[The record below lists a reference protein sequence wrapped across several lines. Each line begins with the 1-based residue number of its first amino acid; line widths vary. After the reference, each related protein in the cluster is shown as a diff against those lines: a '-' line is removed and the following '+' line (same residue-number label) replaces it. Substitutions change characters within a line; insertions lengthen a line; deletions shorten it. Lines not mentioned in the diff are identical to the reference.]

1 MAKYTITCACGHEHT
16 FSLVG
21 PHKSRE
27 WYLEKAKDEDCPACK
42 EESRKAAIEFENK
55 VAAEK
60 SAEMELPEL
69 EGSPKQIAWANT
81 LRITFIDIME
91 KKMSKVKPEYADM
104 FQRFYEMITSETS
117 AKFFID
123 TRDENISELFR
134 KFVEEHKDEKVKVEI
149 KEETTETVK
158 TAETVKPGTAEIVIE
173 KETIKAIY
181 MRDSDFIAVVK
192 ALEFKWNGKCWTK
205 NITKYNSGINRAI
218 ELGHKL
224 LKAGFA
230 VNADKKL
237 VPDMISG
244 TYEEERHNWIDAE
257 ENIIVITWEKY
268 TSVSEG
274 NYQEAKK
281 IHGAKYKNKK
291 MVVPAESFDEIRDF
305 AEVNGFR
312 ITEEAEELMKKA
324 EEARNNIATVEVTD
338 HKEEKIMSKEE
349 ILNAKMADDEIITDL
364 LDEEEETD
372 IDRINKLGYSIVK
385 GMTVGSKL
393 TQDVQGRAVS
403 VWTPSGELKTIHAD
417 FDKEITFGGEVKI
430 KLRELVKFA
439 YGYGDKKLTEVE
451 RRLTDEQVKEF
462 RVMMD
467 KIGLKKICESVQDG
481 DVPEDFTELDVSH
494 FVKGNTGIK
503 VCAGADEWATYTYE
517 FDHEPTIA
525 SIDEAFNIEFQM
537 IDAKMNYKV

>member
-42 EESRKAAIEFENK
+42 EEARKAAIEFENK

-69 EGSPKQIAWANT
+69 EGSPKQVAWANT
-81 LRITFIDIME
+81 LRIAFIDIME

-134 KFVEEHKDEKVKVEI
+134 KFVEEHKDEEIEAEI

-192 ALEFKWNGKCWTK
+192 ALEFKWNGKCWEK
-205 NITKYNSGINRAI
+205 KITKHNGGIHRAV
-218 ELGHKL
+218 ELGHRL
-224 LKAGFA
+224 LKSGFA
-230 VNADKKL
+230 VNADKSL
-237 VPDMISG
+237 ISDMISG
-244 TYEEERHNWIDAE
+244 TYEEECHNWIDAE
-257 ENIIVITWEKY
+257 ENTIVIAWEKY
-268 TSVSEG
+268 TSESEG

-324 EEARNNIATVEVTD
+324 EESRNNIATVEVAE
-338 HKEEKIMSKEE
+338 HEEEKIMSKEE
-349 ILNAKMADDEIITDL
+349 ILNAKMADDEIIADL

-385 GMTVGSKL
+385 GITVGKKL
-393 TQDVQGRAVS
+393 TEDVQGRAVS
-403 VWTPSGELKTIHAD
+403 IWTPSGELKTIHAD
-417 FDKEITFGGEVKI
+417 FDKEITIGGVKI

-439 YGYGDKKLTEVE
+439 YRYDDKKLIEVE
-451 RRLTDEQVKEF
+451 RRLTDEQVEEF
-462 RVMMD
+462 QAMMD
-467 KIGLKKICESVQDG
+467 KIGLKEIGESVQDG
-481 DVPEDFTELDVSH
+481 DVPEGFTELDVSQH
-494 FVKGNTGIK
+494 FVKDNTGIK
-503 VCAGADEWATYTYE
+503 VCSGSDEWTTYTYE

-525 SIDEAFNIEFQM
+525 DIKEAFNIEFQM
-537 IDAKMNYKV
+537 IDAKMHYRA

>member
-1 MAKYTITCACGHEHT
+1 MAKYTVTCACGHEYT

-21 PHKSRE
+21 PYKSRE
-27 WYLEKAKDEDCPACK
+27 WYLDKAKDEDCPDCK
-42 EESRKAAIEFENK
+42 EETRKAAIELENK

-69 EGSPKQIAWANT
+69 VGSPKQIAWANT

-91 KKMSKVKPEYADM
+91 KKMSKVKLEYADM
-104 FQRFYEMITSETS
+104 FQRFYDMITSETS

-134 KFVEEHKDEKVKVEI
+134 KFIEEHKDEEIKAEI

-158 TAETVKPGTAEIVIE
+158 ADEIVKPGTAEIVIE
-173 KETIKAIY
+173 KEVIKAIY
-181 MRDSDFIAVVK
+181 MKDSDFIAVVK
-192 ALEFKWNGKCWTK
+192 ALGFKWNGECWTK
-205 NITKYNSGINRAI
+205 DITKYNGGINRAV

-237 VPDMISG
+237 ISDMISG
-244 TYEEERHNWIDAE
+244 TYEEECHNWIDVKESA
-257 ENIIVITWEKY
+257 IVITWEKY
-268 TSVSEG
+268 ISTSES
-274 NYQEAKK
+274 NYQESKK

-305 AEVNGFR
+305 AELNGFR

-324 EEARNNIATVEVTD
+324 EESRNNIATVEVAE
-338 HKEEKIMSKEE
+338 HKAEKIMSKEE
-349 ILNAKMADDEIITDL
+349 ILNAKMADNEIIADL

-385 GMTVGSKL
+385 GMAFGKKL
-393 TQDVQGRAVS
+393 TEDVQGRSVS
-403 VWTPSGELKTIHAD
+403 VWTPSGELKTIQAD
-417 FDKEITFGGEVKI
+417 FEQEITIGGEVKI

-439 YGYGDKKLTEVE
+439 YRYDDKKLAEVE
-451 RRLTDEQVKEF
+451 RKLTDEQAEEF
-462 RVMMD
+462 QNMMD
-467 KIGLKKICESVQDG
+467 KIGLKEIGESVQDG
-481 DVPEDFTELDVSH
+481 DVPEGFTELDVSH

-517 FDHEPTIA
+517 FDHEPTI
-525 SIDEAFNIEFQM
+525 SDIKEAFNIEIQM
-537 IDAKMNYKV
+537 IDARMCYKA

>member
-27 WYLEKAKDEDCPACK
+27 WYLDKAKNEDCPACK
-42 EESRKAAIEFENK
+42 EETRKAAIEFENK

-69 EGSPKQIAWANT
+69 VGSPKQIAWANT
-81 LRITFIDIME
+81 LRIAFIDIME

-104 FQRFYEMITSETS
+104 FQRFYDMITSETS

-134 KFVEEHKDEKVKVEI
+134 KFVEEHKDEEIKAEI

-158 TAETVKPGTAEIVIE
+158 PGTVKPGTVEIVIE

-205 NITKYNSGINRAI
+205 NITKYNGGVNRAV

-230 VNADKKL
+230 VNADKNL
-237 VPDMISG
+237 ISDIVSG
-244 TYEEERHNWIDAE
+244 TYEEECHNWIDAE
-257 ENIIVITWEKY
+257 ENTIVIAWKKY
-268 TSVSEG
+268 TSTSES
-274 NYQEAKK
+274 NYQESKK
-281 IHGAKYKNKK
+281 IHGAKYKDGQ
-291 MVVPAESFDEIRDF
+291 MIVPAESFDEIRDF

-312 ITEEAEELMKKA
+312 ITEEAEELMKKS
-324 EEARNNIATVEVTD
+324 EEARNNIATVEVAE
-338 HKEEKIMSKEE
+338 HEEEKIMSKEE

-385 GMTVGSKL
+385 GMAVGKKL
-393 TQDVQGRAVS
+393 TEDVQGRAVS
-403 VWTPSGELKTIHAD
+403 VWTPGGELKTIRAD
-417 FDKEITFGGEVKI
+417 FDQEITIGGEVKI

-439 YGYGDKKLTEVE
+439 YRYNDKKLIEVE
-451 RRLTDEQVKEF
+451 RKLTDEQVEEF
-462 RVMMD
+462 QAMMD
-467 KIGLKKICESVQDG
+467 KIGLKEIGESVQDG
-481 DVPEDFTELDVSH
+481 DVPENFTELDVSH

-517 FDHEPTIA
+517 FDHEPTI
-525 SIDEAFNIEFQM
+525 SDIKEAFNIEIQM
-537 IDAKMNYKV
+537 IDAKMHYRA